1 MIITLFFLLIP
12 IGAFVLFWLYA
23 LKRNWRS
30 IRLLAFTVGLALWLL
45 TLILWVTTGVSEKWL
60 LGVGTV
66 CSVLVGLVV
75 LSLPITAP
83 EVVSRLGFGGDTSS
97 ENGEPILK
105 KPVQTQRLLASI
117 LIFGYIVIGYW
128 VIVYFLDP
136 NTFIL
141 DLPNQWWIIPFALFV
156 AVVRYIF
163 SRLET
168 IKTKKTDH
176 E

>member
-1 MIITLFFLLIP
+1 
-12 IGAFVLFWLYA
+12 
-23 LKRNWRS
+23 
-30 IRLLAFTVGLALWLL
+30 
-45 TLILWVTTGVSEKWL
+45 
-60 LGVGTV
+60 
-66 CSVLVGLVV
+66 
-75 LSLPITAP
+75 LPITAP
-83 EVVSRLGFGGDTSS
+83 EVVSRLGFGGDMSG